1 MTALQIQTFVP
12 WDGNLSIT
20 LPERFRGKKVKLFA
34 EPDAQDEEEKDA
46 FTLFCENFRASDY
59 SSMSDEE
66 YIEGIRS
73 LRGILTGPPD
83 YSDLR
88 EETDRPHKMSKEERL
103 AWINSFRGTLH
114 DVDYSDLRDETDR
127 EL

>member
-1 MTALQIQTFVP
+1 MTAFQIQTFIP
-12 WDGNLSIT
+12 QDGRLSIT
-20 LPERFRGKKVKLFA
+20 LPERFREADVELFISKKEEGKSGKMSKEERLAWMEKFA
-34 EPDAQDEEEKDA
+34 
-46 FTLFCENFRASDY
+46 
-59 SSMSDEE
+59 
-66 YIEGIRS
+66 GS
-73 LRGILTGPPD
+73 LQNVD

-88 EETDRPHKMSKEERL
+88 DETDRPRKMNKEERL

>member
-1 MTALQIQTFVP
+1 MTAFQTQTFVP
-12 WDGNLSIT
+12 LDGNLSIT
-20 LPERFRGKKVKLFA
+20 LPESFRGKSVKVHA
-34 EPDAQDEEEKDA
+34 EPERQSGQEEEEDA
-46 FTLFCENFRASDY
+46 FTRFCENFRASDY

-73 LRGILTGPPD
+73 LRGILTGPVD

-88 EETDRPHKMSKEERL
+88 EETDR
-103 AWINSFRGTLH
+103 
-114 DVDYSDLRDETDR
+114 